1 MHQALLGIAARAWRR
16 LYYVDD
22 LTGPGRRIVY
32 ASAEDLDHGVRL
44 VLDIETTEPDEF
56 DIVAIQPLDTD
67 QVDYIKR
74 HHVGPPPV

>member
-16 LYYVDD
+16 LYYADD
-22 LTGPGRRIVY
+22 LAEPGRRIVD
-32 ASAEDLDHGVRL
+32 ALAEDLDHGVRL

-67 QVDYIKR
+67 QVDYIER